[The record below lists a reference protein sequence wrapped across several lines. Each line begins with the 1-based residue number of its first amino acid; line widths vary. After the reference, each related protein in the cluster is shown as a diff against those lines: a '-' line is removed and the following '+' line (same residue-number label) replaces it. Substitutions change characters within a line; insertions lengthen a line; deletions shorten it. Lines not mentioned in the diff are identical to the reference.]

1 MFDFAVRGGAG
12 GYGGYALI
20 PPYQRK
26 FQETT
31 GFYRRLAGDYRGL
44 HKTTDRLTEDYSELQ
59 YTGLL

>member
-1 MFDFAVRGGAG
+1 MFDFAVRRGG
-12 GYGGYALI
+12 GYGSYALI
-20 PPYQRK
+20 RPPYQRK

-44 HKTTDRLTEDYSELQ
+44 YKTTDRLTEDYSELQ